1 MVDSVTLANWYCTI
15 EICGNLDCFWS
26 LYFYRKA
33 GDPKLYIGPCWDYD
47 IAYGNDS
54 RRGDTSQQLMCD
66 VAFELDRAGSWINRM
81 WEDPWFQQLINRRY
95 NEIYDAGVKDF
106 LLAKVDSI
114 ATLLNESQA
123 LNFKK
128 YGIRTAEYN
137 ERVFHN
143 TYGEY
148 VNDLRNY
155 IKAHCDY
162 LKTAFKKKIA
172 TGPTPPFVSDQKHY
186 YRIISSRADIAVDL
200 TTQQISEGSLVSMY
214 TKTDSHP
221 TQYWAFV
228 PVDDYYMVLTNDL
241 QYALNDP
248 SPNNTSATSTTVVQ
262 LNISKTNDTDPRQLW
277 TIVPQGNGGYY
288 NLINKKS
295 GRTMNLNGGT
305 TTNGTT
311 VISYSTDTEK
321 NKTGQNRLWLIEM
334 TDVAIP
340 QAADVNGD
348 GTVDTQDV
356 LAIYDFIVQGKAV
369 GASTPEDV
377 NRDGLVD
384 TQDVL
389 CVYDYIIK
397 H

>member
-1 MVDSVTLANWYCTI
+1 
-15 EICGNLDCFWS
+15 
-26 LYFYRKA
+26 
-33 GDPKLYIGPCWDYD
+33 
-47 IAYGNDS
+47 
-54 RRGDTSQQLMCD
+54 
-66 VAFELDRAGSWINRM
+66 
-81 WEDPWFQQLINRRY
+81 
-95 NEIYDAGVKDF
+95 
-106 LLAKVDSI
+106 
-114 ATLLNESQA
+114 
-123 LNFKK
+123 
-128 YGIRTAEYN
+128 
-137 ERVFHN
+137 
-143 TYGEY
+143 
-148 VNDLRNY
+148 
-155 IKAHCDY
+155 
-162 LKTAFKKKIA
+162 
-172 TGPTPPFVSDQKHY
+172 
-186 YRIISSRADIAVDL
+186 
-200 TTQQISEGSLVSMY
+200 
-214 TKTDSHP
+214 
-221 TQYWAFV
+221 
-228 PVDDYYMVLTNDL
+228 MVLTNDL

-340 QAADVNGD
+340 QATDVNGD